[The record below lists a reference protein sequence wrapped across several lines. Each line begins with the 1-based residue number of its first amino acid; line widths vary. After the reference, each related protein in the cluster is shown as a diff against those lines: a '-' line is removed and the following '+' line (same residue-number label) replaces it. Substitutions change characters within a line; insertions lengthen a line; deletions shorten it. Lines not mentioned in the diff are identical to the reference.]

1 MAISN
6 GLKLH
11 CGAGSGR
18 AAWRRIILGDKLLD
32 RPLTSLVGPARKEN
46 PTKSLA
52 EIPYAFRTFV
62 VRPKFDVGAVA
73 DPNVS
78 IKAANK
84 WLKGELRPPKIDRML
99 GSIKRLLLWIA
110 GLLVAAA
117 ISTVISFYVIDRFLA
132 AHNPPTQGT
141 RATNAR

>member
-1 MAISN
+1 M
-6 GLKLH
+6 GPLEK
-11 CGAGSGR
+11 
-18 AAWRRIILGDKLLD
+18 RILQN
-32 RPLTSLVGPARKEN
+32 PLR
-46 PTKSLA
+46 KSLT
-52 EIPYAFRTFV
+52 PFRTFV

-73 DPNVS
+73 DPDVS

-84 WLKGELRPPKIDRML
+84 WLKGELRPPKIDRMF